1 MSFFFYTEPCKG
13 IRETQHEHAVERTM
27 EMLKEETLTCVNEQT
42 VFWNL
47 ISLRE
52 DIIVQAK
59 NTDIPILALS
69 LFSIYCCVLL

>member
-1 MSFFFYTEPCKG
+1 
-13 IRETQHEHAVERTM
+13 
-27 EMLKEETLTCVNEQT
+27 MLKEETLTCVNEQT